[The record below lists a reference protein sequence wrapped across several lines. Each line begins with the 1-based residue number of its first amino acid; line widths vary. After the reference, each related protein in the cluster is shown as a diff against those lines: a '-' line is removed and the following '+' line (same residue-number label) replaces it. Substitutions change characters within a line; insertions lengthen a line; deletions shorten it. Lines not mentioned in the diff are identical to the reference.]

1 MSAIDFATEQLEQD
15 EGYRQFMYTDTAG
28 KHTIGYGVNL
38 DVGFDQGLAAAV
50 LGFLVTRIDQ
60 SLSAYPWY
68 AVLNDTRKSALLN
81 MAYNLGIHGLLQF
94 QDMIAAITAQNWSEA
109 KAQCLNSSAAR
120 LLPTRYGRI
129 ADLLLTGNPS
139 GD

>member
-1 MSAIDFATEQLEQD
+1 MSAVDSAAVQLETD
-15 EGYRQFMYTDTAG
+15 EGYRSTLYVDAVG
-28 KHTIGYGVNL
+28 KRTIGYGLNL
-38 DVGFDQGLAAAV
+38 DAGMDQGLALAILKFTV
-50 LGFLVTRIDQ
+50 SRNDVT
-60 SLSAYPWY
+60 LSAYPWY
-68 AVLNDTRKSALLN
+68 AACNDTRKSALLN

-94 QDMIAAITAQNWSEA
+94 QDMIAAIGAQNWAEA

-129 ADLLLTGNPS
+129 ADLLLTGVPS

>member
-1 MSAIDFATEQLEQD
+1 MSAIDWATMQLETD
-15 EGYRQFMYTDTAG
+15 EGFRQFTYTDTTG
-28 KHTIGYGVNL
+28 HQTIGYGIN
-38 DVGFDQGLAAAV
+38 LAAGLTEPEARCLLAFMV
-50 LGFLVTRIDQ
+50 ADLDET
-60 SLSAYPWY
+60 LSTHSWY
-68 AVLNDTRKSALLN
+68 AACNDTRKSALLN
-81 MAYNLGIHGLLQF
+81 MAYNTGITGLLKF